1 MKVRLEVSH
10 NKANVKRIVLER
22 DAIIGRGAD
31 CNLRIAANSISRHHC
46 KISITP
52 REVYVRDLGS
62 SNGTYVE
69 GKRIEPNEDV
79 LVASGAKLTLGGVK
93 FRVLYD
99 APVTE
104 AETED
109 DSELGSTIEFPAV
122 GSAANPVEADAS
134 PADSKVKSDPEPI
147 SEDAAPAEPV
157 AEEAKVNPKVAA
169 KKAAANAAAAAAAA
183 AATAAAAAA
192 EAAQLAAAEAA
203 QAEETTDEEAV
214 AEAGADL
221 FPTDEVAD
229 ASEETIVV
237 DPGAMQQHVD
247 DELVAPEEEADE
259 SLADTIS
266 AAPDQLAE
274 TTDFVMGNLE
284 AQSQADAAT
293 AEDEDVEYEEEEVE
307 EEAPKKK
314 GLLGSV
320 MGMFGRKKAVVEEVE
335 EEVEEEDVEYE
346 EEEGEAAAEGEDVE
360 YEYEEE
366 DVDEAE
372 NAAAD
377 FLADVGGEAAAEA
390 TEEDEGL
397 GDFLSD
403 LGGK

>member
-52 REVYVRDLGS
+52 KDVYVRDLGS

-69 GKRIEPNEDV
+69 GKKIEPNEDV
-79 LVASGAKLTLGGVK
+79 LVAPGAKLTLGGVK

-99 APVTE
+99 APVVE

-122 GSAANPVEADAS
+122 GSAANPVEAEAS
-134 PADSKVKSDPEPI
+134 PADSKIASDPQPEP
-147 SEDAAPAEPV
+147 EETAPAEPV
-157 AEEAKVNPKVAA
+157 AEEAKVDPQVAA
-169 KKAAANAAAAAAAA
+169 KKAAANAAANAAA

-192 EAAQLAAAEAA
+192 TAAAA

-229 ASEETIVV
+229 ASEEMIVV

-247 DELVAPEEEADE
+247 DELVSPEEETGD
-259 SLADTIS
+259 SLIDTIS
-266 AAPDQLAE
+266 ATPDQLAE

-284 AQSQADAAT
+284 AQAQADAAT
-293 AEDEDVEYEEEEVE
+293 VEDEDVEYEYEYEYEEEEVE

-320 MGMFGRKKAVVEEVE
+320 MGMFGRKKAAVEEVE
-335 EEVEEEDVEYE
+335 EEVEYEYE
-346 EEEGEAAAEGEDVE
+346 EEE
-360 YEYEEE
+360 
-366 DVDEAE
+366 VDEAE

-377 FLADVGGEAAAEA
+377 FLADVGGEAASEA